1 VPPIPSVGGNG
12 SHILVHAQTE
22 DRKRERYSLE
32 MESRNLALAK
42 GGSKKEGE
50 KGVEGGG
57 VEEAEERE
65 CQWKPCWVHRRLDS
79 MHMPSG
85 IQMFGVYSWSEMPVR
100 LMLAILTS
108 YLYGSIY
115 QPVSAGGGICGR
127 RAWQLTWLFADT

>member
-1 VPPIPSVGGNG
+1 MPPIPSVGGNG

-22 DRKRERYSLE
+22 DRKRERDSLE

-65 CQWKPCWVHRRLDS
+65 CQWKPCWVARKAGFYTRAQWNSDVVCLLLVGDASEINACYLD
-79 MHMPSG
+79 
-85 IQMFGVYSWSEMPVR
+85 
-100 LMLAILTS
+100 ILS
-108 YLYGSIY
+108 L
-115 QPVSAGGGICGR
+115 
-127 RAWQLTWLFADT
+127 WQHLSVCVCWRWHLW